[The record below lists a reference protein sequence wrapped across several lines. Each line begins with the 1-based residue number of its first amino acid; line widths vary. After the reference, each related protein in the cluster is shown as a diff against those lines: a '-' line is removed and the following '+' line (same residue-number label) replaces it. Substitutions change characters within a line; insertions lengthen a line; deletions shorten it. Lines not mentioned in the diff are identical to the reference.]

1 VTRRSV
7 FFLLAAG
14 CCLGQVAT
22 PPDPALRQIDDTP
35 GLPRVLLIGDSI
47 SIGYTEPV
55 RAELAGK
62 ANVHRIPE
70 NGAATLSV
78 TKLDNWLGTGHWD
91 VIHFNF
97 GLHDLKFMDN
107 GLRQVPLSDYE
118 GNLRQI
124 VGRLK
129 RTGARLVFATTTP
142 VPNTKVNPPRLTAD
156 VVEYNAAAKRIMQ
169 QSGVTVDDLY
179 SLVYPRLSELQLPA
193 NVHYT
198 TEGYKVLGHQVAET
212 ILREL
217 GQ

>member
-1 VTRRSV
+1 VTRRFV
-7 FFLLAAG
+7 LYLLAAG
-14 CCLGQVAT
+14 YCFGQTAA
-22 PPDPALRQIDDTP
+22 PPNPAFRQIEDKP

-55 RAELAGK
+55 RAELEGK

-70 NGAATLSV
+70 NGEATLSV
-78 TKLDNWLGTGHWD
+78 NKFDKWLGAGHWD

-118 GNLRQI
+118 GNLRRI

-129 RTGARLVFATTTP
+129 RSGARLIFASTTP
-142 VPNTKVNPPRLTAD
+142 VPDTKVNPPRLSGD
-156 VVEYNAAAKRIMQ
+156 VVEYNAAAKRIMDE
-169 QSGVTVDDLY
+169 SGVTIDDLY
-179 SLVYPRLSELQLPA
+179 ALVYPRLSELQLPA

-198 TEGYKVLGHQVAET
+198 AEGYKVLGHQVSES
-212 ILREL
+212 ILRAL